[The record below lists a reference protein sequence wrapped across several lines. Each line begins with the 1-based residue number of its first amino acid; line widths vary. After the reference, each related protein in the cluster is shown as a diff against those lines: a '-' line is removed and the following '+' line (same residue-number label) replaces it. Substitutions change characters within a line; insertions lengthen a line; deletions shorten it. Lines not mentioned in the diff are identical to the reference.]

1 VQFVAERGNVQFDLR
16 VTELALH
23 LLEDDALVFSGA

>member
-1 VQFVAERGNVQFDLR
+1 LR

-23 LLEDDALVFSGA
+23 LKAVELVCFAGSVRVSKACLPIS